1 MTKKRTKKHLLDEH
15 VYVVEERARG
25 NVVHKVPAPD
35 TDEKTV
41 FYNIDEDGECQ
52 CKAAEF
58 GNTCKHQ
65 LMVAGTLTKAP
76 MPLGEAEKILED
88 YLDKLRAQWPR
99 AQIVSLLQYKRG
111 GQVGSAA
118 ALACGV
124 LAGHEAEKITVWS
137 EFGPLLV
144 RIYCFKER
152 DRYRRALRA
161 VRDRWQ
167 KEKGGAPADVGQ
179 TSDTQAESES
189 E

>member
-1 MTKKRTKKHLLDEH
+1 MTKKRPKKHLLDEH

-35 TDEKTV
+35 TAEKAV

-52 CKAAEF
+52 CRAAEF

-65 LMVAGTLTKAP
+65 LMVAGTLEKPP
-76 MPLGEAEKILED
+76 MSLRAAEKILED

-99 AQIVSLLQYKRG
+99 AQIVSLLQYKRARE
-111 GQVGSAA
+111 VGSAA

-124 LAGHEAEKITVWS
+124 LSGHDAEKITVWS

-144 RIYCFKER
+144 RVYCFKER
-152 DRYRRALRA
+152 DRYRRALQA
-161 VRDRWQ
+161 VRTRWQ
-167 KEKGGAPADVGQ
+167 KEKGETPVDVGQ

-189 E
+189 Q